1 MRAGGEKERK
11 IIARGD
17 GMAKGTD
24 WFWTKIEIRN
34 QVLLMK

>member
-11 IIARGD
+11 KIARGD
-17 GMAKGTD
+17 EMARGTD
-24 WFWTKIEIRN
+24 WFWTKTEIRN